1 MKRKLIPCLIIVGLL
16 VTAASAGDIKGAVTC
31 KGVRDS
37 RNVVVYLQKVEGEFQ
52 PPEKPLIMDQK
63 DLTFI
68 PHVLPLVLGTAV
80 DFLNSD
86 DVLHN
91 VFSPDKCA
99 NKFNL
104 GTWPKGQVRSY
115 TFEEEGCFSVMLCNV
130 HPEME
135 AWVLALQNPYYFVTD
150 KDGAYVLKDV
160 PAGTYKLV
168 AWHEK
173 LQDQEQTVVVQDGGE
188 VAVDFTLSRR

>member
-1 MKRKLIPCLIIVGLL
+1 MKKLVIAMILMFVALE
-16 VTAASAGDIKGAVTC
+16 AGDIAGTVTT
-31 KGVRDS
+31 KGVRDG
-37 RNVVVYLQKVEGEFQ
+37 RNVVIYLKKVEGEFQ

-68 PHVLPLVLGTAV
+68 PHVLPLIMGTAV
-80 DFLNSD
+80 DFRNSD
-86 DVLHN
+86 EVLHN

-104 GTWPKGQVRSY
+104 GTWPKGEVRSF
-115 TFEEEGCFSVMLCNV
+115 TFEDEGCFSVMLCNV

-135 AWVLALQNPYYFVTD
+135 AWVLALQNPYFFVTD

-173 LQDQEQTVVVQDGGE
+173 LKDQEKTVVVPDGGE
-188 VAVDFTLSRR
+188 VAVDFALRRR

>member
-1 MKRKLIPCLIIVGLL
+1 MKKLVIVMILMFVAL
-16 VTAASAGDIKGAVTC
+16 EAGDIAGTVTT
-31 KGVRDS
+31 KGVRDG
-37 RNVVVYLQKVEGEFQ
+37 RNVVIYLKKVEGEFQ

-68 PHVLPLVLGTAV
+68 PHVLPLIMGTAV
-80 DFLNSD
+80 DFRNSD
-86 DVLHN
+86 EVLHN

-104 GTWPKGQVRSY
+104 GTWPKGEVRSF
-115 TFEEEGCFSVMLCNV
+115 TFEDEGCFSVMLCNV

-135 AWVLALQNPYYFVTD
+135 AWVLALQNPYFFVTD

-173 LQDQEQTVVVQDGGE
+173 LKDQEKTVVVPDGGE
-188 VAVDFTLSRR
+188 VAVDFALRRR

>member
-1 MKRKLIPCLIIVGLL
+1 MKKLVIVMILMFVAL
-16 VTAASAGDIKGAVTC
+16 EAGDIAGTVTT
-31 KGVRDS
+31 KGVRDG
-37 RNVVVYLQKVEGEFQ
+37 RNVVIYLKKVEGEFQ

-68 PHVLPLVLGTAV
+68 PHVLPLIMGTAV
-80 DFLNSD
+80 DFRNSD

-104 GTWPKGQVRSY
+104 GTWPKGEVRSF
-115 TFEEEGCFSVMLCNV
+115 TFEDEGCFSVMLCNV

-135 AWVLALQNPYYFVTD
+135 AWVLALQNPYFFVTD

-173 LQDQEQTVVVQDGGE
+173 LKDQEKTVVVPDGGE
-188 VAVDFTLSRR
+188 VAVDFALSRR

>member
-1 MKRKLIPCLIIVGLL
+1 MKKLVIAMILMFVALE
-16 VTAASAGDIKGAVTC
+16 AGDIAGTVTT
-31 KGVRDS
+31 KGVRDG
-37 RNVVVYLQKVEGEFQ
+37 RNVVIYLKKVEGEFQ

-68 PHVLPLVLGTAV
+68 PHVLPLIMGTAV
-80 DFLNSD
+80 DFRNSD

-104 GTWPKGQVRSY
+104 GTWPKGEVRSF
-115 TFEEEGCFSVMLCNV
+115 TFEDEGCFSVMLCNV

-135 AWVLALQNPYYFVTD
+135 AWVLALQNPYFFVTD

-173 LQDQEQTVVVQDGGE
+173 LKDQEKTVVVPDGGE
-188 VAVDFTLSRR
+188 VAVDFALRRR